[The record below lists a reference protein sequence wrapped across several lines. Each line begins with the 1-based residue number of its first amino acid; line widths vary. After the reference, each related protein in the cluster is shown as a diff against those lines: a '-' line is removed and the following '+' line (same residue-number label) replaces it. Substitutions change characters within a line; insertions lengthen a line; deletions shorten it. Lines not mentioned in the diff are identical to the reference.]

1 MNKHQFPSHLIWKSF
16 VAVLLVLLAFQSFGI
31 TGLASPVTPSFNF
44 QQEVPLTCTPSAGST
59 QAFCNVQVVFLID
72 DSGSMKTN
80 DPQNNPNGGLRNQ
93 GAKNAVDVLARNYYL
108 NAVNFNKDNPDIPLP
123 VVQVAVIHF
132 SYEIKNKDVDWIT
145 INPASTEEWE
155 SQKLELFE
163 LIDRRNPGYE
173 LTSFIEPFEK
183 ARDLL
188 DGSNPGGDCTRQSIL
203 LFTDGVPEA
212 AKGRLVG
219 QDLENHKDAVART
232 VTEIQENQTRE
243 QVEIYVTGFKVAQ
256 TYWTPVQ
263 DFWTEIAKS
272 PIGDDEPKHSDLLAN
287 EDALTQL
294 ASRME
299 DITAKLIGLE
309 RVTLVSDSLNVP
321 RHLQTLR
328 LTLYHLDPEASL
340 QITDPDGRRITA
352 GDSNVTVS
360 GEDTAIEVW
369 QLITP
374 PAGSYTVQASKAGG
388 IVTELRTYQSLSA
401 NLVVE
406 PSPLQAGQPGVI
418 RFTLVDGSGETVL
431 PDEEPLKLNVTVTQ
445 DSQELPIE
453 WTGEAFQF
461 PWTPRSEGKS
471 EFDVVASLVNA
482 SGDQLLGCSGNLEV
496 DAVSTP
502 LEELS
507 MAITPPACV
516 SPAEGANLPVQL
528 NYNGTDGTWASSLQ
542 WDVRSKANPSG
553 KNQNVPV
560 TPKSIDG
567 VSGLYELRIDPF
579 PDSAEDQEVEVS
591 AKAQLTGRSPEI
603 SDSQTIK
610 IAVCQQ
616 PVCSCDAVWE
626 IWFWP
631 LLIALAGLL
640 IVLLVLKFRA
650 ASTEKEYREYKRE
663 LSRTGYWHLL
673 FWPALILLILLIL
686 NRLLWCCILPPWL
699 FLILILILLIIFF
712 LVWFIPREPGGRWP
726 WWLVILLLLLV
737 LIWYIFFKTQLIYL
751 LWLLLI
757 LIFIIWIIRWYKT
770 SERPV
775 STWWLLIL
783 LLFVASIWIVLF
795 GGFPIWLILIWLLM
809 WLVVLLLGW
818 VLSRVVEW
826 KGSVQFWLLV
836 IFGLAMAVLWY
847 IFFEGYWIYLFWM
860 LLLAILLI
868 WYLLDS
874 LREPKPDFSLWL
886 WILLT
891 LIVSIWFSV
900 FGSFPLWL
908 ILLLLLLWMGVLA
921 LVWIFFRE
929 IERRKTF
936 QPWVV
941 LVLLLALALVAFL
954 YFSTFWTYLLLWLLV
969 ILVLNWIILWLI
981 PFTPVSKDE
990 RDGIKP
996 GDDLKLIEGIGPEV
1010 EKLLNSRG
1018 IYTFRQVVNADLD
1031 ELNRWLNER
1040 GWAYMDPKTWL
1051 DQAELA
1057 DKAKTSGKKEDW
1069 DKFYKYTA
1077 WLKDG
1082 IAPEE
1087 YNKPEKTRKP
1097 PDKSG

>member
-1 MNKHQFPSHLIWKSF
+1 MNTRQFPGHPIWKSI
-16 VAVLLVLLAFQSFGI
+16 VVVLLVLLAFQSFGI
-31 TGLASPVTPSFNF
+31 NSFASPATSSFNF
-44 QQEVPLTCTPSAGST
+44 QEGGSFTCTQISSSYKPP
-59 QAFCNVQVVFLID
+59 FCNIQVVLMID
-72 DSGSMKTN
+72 DSGSMTTN
-80 DPQNNPNGGLRNQ
+80 DPQNDPNGGLRNQ

-108 NAVNFNKDNPDIPLP
+108 NAVNIKKDNPDVSLP

-145 INPASTEEWE
+145 INPASPEEWE
-155 SQKLELFE
+155 SQKVDLFK

-183 ARDLL
+183 AKDLL
-188 DGSNPGGDCTRQSIL
+188 DGSDPGGDCTRRSIL

-212 AKGRLVG
+212 AKGRLVD
-219 QDLENHKDAVART
+219 QELENHMNAVAGT
-232 VTEIQENQTRE
+232 VAEIQEDQTRD
-243 QVEIYVTGFKVAQ
+243 QVEIFITGFKVARS
-256 TYWTPVQ
+256 YWTPVEER
-263 DFWTEIAKS
+263 WKIIAKS
-272 PIGDDEPKHSDLLAN
+272 PSGDDEPEHTKLLLDLDK
-287 EDALTQL
+287 EKALTQL
-294 ASRME
+294 PSRME
-299 DITAKLIGLE
+299 EIAAKLIGLE
-309 RVTLVSDSLNVP
+309 RVTLASETLNVP
-321 RHLQTLR
+321 KHIQTLR
-328 LTLYHLDPEASL
+328 LTLYNLDTEASL
-340 QITDPDGRRITA
+340 QITGPDGHMITA
-352 GDSNVTVS
+352 GDNNVTVS
-360 GEDTAIEVW
+360 GENTAIEVW
-369 QLITP
+369 QLTTP
-374 PAGSYTVQASKAGG
+374 AAGSYTVKASEPGG
-388 IVTELRTYQSLSA
+388 IITELKTYQSLSG
-401 NLVVE
+401 NFGVE
-406 PSPLQAGQPGVI
+406 PSQLQVGQPGVI
-418 RFTLVDGSGETVL
+418 RFTLVDSSGDIVL
-431 PDEEPLKLNVTVTQ
+431 PSIDSFKVTQ

-453 WTGEAFQF
+453 PTDGAFQFQF
-461 PWTPRSEGKS
+461 PWTPKSEGKS
-471 EFDVVASLVNA
+471 QFEVVGSLVGT
-482 SGDQLLGCSGNLEV
+482 SEDKLLDLSCNFEV
-496 DAVSTP
+496 PAVP
-502 LEELS
+502 PPIEELL
-507 MAITPPACV
+507 MDITPPACV
-516 SPAEGANLPVQL
+516 SPGEGATLPVQVE
-528 NYNGTDGTWASSLQ
+528 YNGNDGTWASSIK
-542 WDVRSKANPSG
+542 WDVRSKANPSD
-553 KNQNVPV
+553 KNQNVAM

-591 AKAQLTGRSPEI
+591 VKAQLTGRSPEI
-603 SDSQTIK
+603 ADSQTIT
-610 IAVCQQ
+610 IAICQK
-616 PVCSCDAVWE
+616 PVCSCDTVWE

-640 IVLLVLKFRA
+640 IVLLVIKFRT
-650 ASTEKEYREYKRE
+650 ASTEKEYRENKRE

-712 LVWFIPREPGGRWP
+712 LVWFIPREPGERWS

-737 LIWYIFFKTQLIYL
+737 LIWYIFFKTQWIYL

-757 LIFIIWIIRWYKT
+757 LIFIIWIIRWHKT

-795 GGFPIWLILIWLLM
+795 GGFPIWLILIWLLI

-847 IFFEGYWIYLFWM
+847 IFFKGYWIYLFWM

-868 WYLLDS
+868 WYLFGS
-874 LREPKPDFSLWL
+874 RREPKPDFSWWL

-891 LIVSIWFSV
+891 LVVSIWFSI

-936 QPWVV
+936 QPWLV

-969 ILVLNWIILWLI
+969 ILVLIWIILWLI
-981 PFTPVSKDE
+981 PFTPVFKDQ
-990 RDGIKP
+990 R
-996 GDDLKLIEGIGPEV
+996 DDLKLIEGIGPEV

-1018 IYTFRQVVNADLD
+1018 IYTFRQLVNADLN
-1031 ELNRWLNER
+1031 EFNRWLDER
-1040 GWAYMDPKTWL
+1040 GWAYMDPKTWP
-1051 DQAELA
+1051 DQADLA

-1082 IAPEE
+1082 IAPDE
-1087 YNKPEKTRKP
+1087 YNKPENTRKP
-1097 PDKSG
+1097 SDKSG